1 MRGILCL
8 RMRVPSFNT
17 KFFTSLSS
25 LAPLQLP
32 SKMET
37 HLWYASHD
45 DITDKL
51 VNQYSGLLSP
61 PEKEHVMRM
70 HTYELRRGALLSR
83 ALVRT
88 IIARCVYG
96 SDNQVNPRS
105 LKFRKN
111 IHGKPELEWPE
122 NNDWNPPELHF
133 NISHSSSLVAC
144 GVTIDCPI
152 GIDVEDKERKI
163 KHDIMAFAQ
172 RYFSQQEKKL
182 LKSISD
188 PELQRLEFLKLWTFK
203 EAYVK
208 ALGRGFSGAPFR
220 TFTIQSIPNKGGIH
234 PCTKSKSEASEIVV
248 EPLEDPASHA
258 RDWQFSLWELAGSH
272 YAAICTKKD
281 PAISGKRTMKVWK
294 TIPLVSDEYVSGTD
308 SVLAVGTLM

>member
-1 MRGILCL
+1 MRGISCF
-8 RMRVPSFNT
+8 RMRVQIYDT

-25 LAPLQLP
+25 LPPLQLP

-37 HLWYASHD
+37 HMWYASHND
-45 DITDKL
+45 MTEKL
-51 VNQYSGLLSP
+51 FNQYSDLLSP
-61 PEKEHVMRM
+61 SEKEHVSSMR
-70 HTYELRRGALLSR
+70 TYELRR
-83 ALVRT
+83 
-88 IIARCVYG
+88 
-96 SDNQVNPRS
+96 DNQVNPRS

-133 NISHSSSLVAC
+133 NVSHSSSLVAC

-163 KHDIMAFAQ
+163 KHNIMAFAR

-188 PELQRLEFLKLWTFK
+188 PELERQEFLKLWTFK

-220 TFTIQSIPNKGGIH
+220 TFTIQYIPYKGAIH

-272 YAAICTKKD
+272 YAAICTKMD
-281 PAISGKRTMKVWK
+281 PAISREIITSSSENGD
-294 TIPLVSDEYVSGTD
+294 LEYIN
-308 SVLAVGTLM
+308 A

>member
-1 MRGILCL
+1 MRGILCF
-8 RMRVPSFNT
+8 RMRVQSFDT
-17 KFFTSLSS
+17 KFFTSSSS
-25 LAPLQLP
+25 LLPLQLP

-37 HLWYASHD
+37 HMWYASHD
-45 DITDKL
+45 DMTEKL
-51 VNQYSGLLSP
+51 FHQYSGMLSP
-61 PEKEHVMRM
+61 SEKEHVMRM
-70 HTYELRRGALLSR
+70 NTYELKRGALLSR

-88 IIARCVYG
+88 IIARY
-96 SDNQVNPRS
+96 NQVNPRS

-133 NISHSSSLVAC
+133 NVSHSSSLVAC

-163 KHDIMAFAQ
+163 KHNIMAFAR

-188 PELQRLEFLKLWTFK
+188 PELQRREFLKLWTFK

-220 TFTIQSIPNKGGIH
+220 TFTIQSMPNKGGIH
-234 PCTKSKSEASEIVV
+234 PCMKSKSEASEIVV
-248 EPLEDPASHA
+248 ESLEDPASHT

-281 PAISGKRTMKVWK
+281 PAFSGKRTTKVWK